1 MHTGRYIFSQI
12 IDFLPERDFRKI
24 VEQYQGDYK
33 SFRLSCWD
41 QFLAFGFA
49 QLTFTQSLRDLED
62 CLRPRAAQL
71 YHLGFRGSVARST
84 LADAN
89 ASRDWRIYQ
98 DFALLLIAK
107 ARKLYAG
114 DPIDIEDLDSIV
126 YAIDS
131 TTVDLC
137 LALFPWAHFRK
148 KKGAIK
154 IHTQIELRG
163 PIPTMVYVTDGKV
176 HDVNWLDA
184 ICFEAGC
191 FYLFDRGYIAYDR
204 LYRITDAKAFFVTRA
219 KSDFHF
225 YRCHSQPVQTGT
237 GVVAD
242 QVVVLPGVLGKKKYP
257 AKLRRIVFIDP
268 EKKKRLVFL
277 TNNFVLPALT
287 LAKLYKARWRIEL
300 FFKWLKS
307 NLRIKTFLGHDQN
320 AVKIQVWIAIT
331 IYTLLLIIR
340 KQLNLKP
347 SMHTILTVLSL
358 NIFEQAAIQELFTE
372 LGVAETDSDNPNQLA
387 FNY

>member
-12 IDFLPERDFRKI
+12 IDFLPAREFRTI
-24 VEQYQGDYK
+24 VEHYQGDYK
-33 SFRLSCWD
+33 SSKLSCWD
-41 QFLAFGFA
+41 QFLALGFA
-49 QLTFTQSLRDLED
+49 QLTFIQSLRDLDD

-89 ASRDWRIYQ
+89 AARDWRIYQ

-114 DPIDIEDLDSIV
+114 DPIDIEDLDAIV
-126 YAIDS
+126 YAIHS
-131 TTVDLC
+131 TTIDLC

-163 PIPTMVYVTDGKV
+163 PVPTMVYVTDGKM

-191 FYLFDRGYIAYDR
+191 FYLFDRGYIAYER
-204 LYRITDAKAFFVTRA
+204 LYRVTVANAFFVTRA

-225 YRCHSQPVQTGT
+225 NRCHSQPMQRGT

-242 QVVVLPGVLGKKKYP
+242 QVVVLRGDLAKEKYP

-277 TNNFVLPALT
+277 TNNFALPALT
-287 LAKLYKARWRIEL
+287 IAKLYKARWRIEL

-307 NLRIKTFLGHDQN
+307 NLRI
-320 AVKIQVWIAIT
+320 
-331 IYTLLLIIR
+331 
-340 KQLNLKP
+340 
-347 SMHTILTVLSL
+347 
-358 NIFEQAAIQELFTE
+358 
-372 LGVAETDSDNPNQLA
+372 
-387 FNY
+387 